1 MNDKSIQGT
10 TRGGRETPQDLRSLI
25 IALWRKGELSEEEAV
40 AALREGGCTGTD
52 LEDATCRSRP
62 PFCEARGGKVFSHR
76 ADGEADARP
85 QQGQAP
91 QG

>member
-40 AALREGGCTGTD
+40 AALMEGGYTGTD

-62 PFCEARGGKVFSHR
+62 PSCEARGGKVFSHR